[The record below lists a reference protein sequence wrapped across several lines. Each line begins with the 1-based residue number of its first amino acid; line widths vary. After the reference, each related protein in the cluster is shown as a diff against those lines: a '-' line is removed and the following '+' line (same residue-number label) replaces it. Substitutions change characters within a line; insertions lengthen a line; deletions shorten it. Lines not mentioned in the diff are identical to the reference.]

1 MLKFLSYLRHLPPS
15 GLVLG
20 AGSILSRPNCVQGAR
35 HVRIGARTR
44 IGAGAYIA
52 AITSH
57 AGESFDPCVRI
68 GDDIYIGSHF
78 HLASV
83 SKVEIGDGCVLSDYV
98 YMADVAHGLDPAAG
112 PIMAQPLVRA
122 GDIVIGRSSFVGYRA
137 SILPGVT
144 LGQHCVV
151 GAGSVVTK
159 SFPDYSMVA
168 SNPARLIKRYD
179 PAARTWVK
187 P

>member
-1 MLKFLSYLRHLPPS
+1 MLKFLRYLRHRPPK

-20 AGSILSRPNCVQGAR
+20 NGSILSRPNCVQGAA

-57 AGESFDPCVRI
+57 AGDSFNPQVRI

-83 SKVEIGDGCVLSDYV
+83 SRVEIGDACVLSDYV

-112 PIMAQPLVRA
+112 AIMDQPLIRA
-122 GDIVIGRSSFVGYRA
+122 GDIVLGYSTFVGYRA
-137 SILPGVT
+137 TILPGVT

-151 GAGSVVTK
+151 GGGSVVTK
-159 SFPDYSMVA
+159 SFPEYSMVA
-168 SNPARLIKRYD
+168 GNPARLIKRYD
-179 PAARTWVK
+179 PAAKAWVK

>member
-1 MLKFLSYLRHLPPS
+1 MLRFLYDLRHLPPR
-15 GLVLG
+15 GLVIG
-20 AGSILSRPNCVQGAR
+20 NGTILSRPNSVQGAA

-52 AITSH
+52 AITGH
-57 AGESFDPCVRI
+57 AGEAFDPSVRI
-68 GDDIYIGSHF
+68 GDDVYIGSHF

-83 SKVEIGDGCVLSDYV
+83 SKVEIGDACALSDYV
-98 YMADVAHGLDPAAG
+98 YIADVAHGLDPASG

-122 GDIVIGRSSFVGYRA
+122 GDVVIGRSTFVGYRA

-144 LGQHCVV
+144 LGRHCVV

-168 SNPARLIKRYD
+168 GNPARLIKRYD
-179 PAARTWVK
+179 PAAKAWVK

>member
-1 MLKFLSYLRHLPPS
+1 MLQFLRYLRHLPPN

-20 AGSILSRPNCVQGAR
+20 AGSIFSRPNCVQGAR

-44 IGAGAYIA
+44 VGAGAYIA
-52 AITSH
+52 AITRH
-57 AGESFDPCVRI
+57 AGEVFDPQIRI
-68 GDDIYIGSHF
+68 GDDVYIGSHF

-83 SKVEIGDGCVLSDYV
+83 SKVEIADACVLSDYV
-98 YMADVAHGLDPAAG
+98 YMADVAHGFDPSAG
-112 PIMAQPLVRA
+112 LIMDQPLVRA
-122 GDIVIGRSSFVGYRA
+122 GDIAIGHSTFVGYRA
-137 SILPGVT
+137 TILPGVT

-151 GAGSVVTK
+151 GGGSVVTK

-168 SNPARLIKRYD
+168 GNPARLIKRYD
-179 PAARTWVK
+179 PATRTWVK